1 MATFTRSLMNGEV
14 VITCLKAGTENGKEG
29 TPAQLGSVLEVS
41 MKAFF
46 LPSSADTD
54 SKSELGGAAADVSLV
69 KPLKEEDVRDAEP
82 FEELTKQVCTVSEIK
97 LMTDLSKMSCA
108 HMYILTL

>member
-1 MATFTRSLMNGEV
+1 MSTFTRSLMNGEI

-46 LPSSADTD
+46 LGSSTGSPTPIPAAASSSGAD

-69 KPLKEEDVRDAEP
+69 KPLKEADERDAVP
-82 FEELTKQVCTVSEIK
+82 FEELTKQVCTCVCE
-97 LMTDLSKMSCA
+97 
-108 HMYILTL
+108 TL